1 MFTFYLKI
9 TIGVFLMA
17 EWKDGIA
24 KLSMPTPFAVGDV
37 NAYLIKGE
45 RLTLVDAGIKTKE
58 SWNSFKAQLGDLQ
71 VGPDDIEQVIIT
83 HHHADHVG
91 MLDFLSDKIEV
102 YGHHLNERWIKPT
115 EAFFQE
121 QENFFRGQFHNF
133 GLPGEYFPSLSTLR
147 QSFKYSCNRSL
158 TGELVEGM
166 IPPGLSE
173 WKVIATPG
181 HAQSQIALFRERDGI
196 LIGGDLVLAH
206 ISPNPFLE
214 MPAPGEIDRPKPQL
228 QHNHSMKKLLSYPIQ
243 FVYTGHGEEVFQL
256 KELIEKRLIHQHER
270 AMKVNNWLKEEQHTV
285 FELCKRLFPAA
296 YKRELI
302 LTLSETVG
310 QLDYLASIGEIS
322 SSEDHQPVLYQAR

>member
-1 MFTFYLKI
+1 
-9 TIGVFLMA
+9 MA

-24 KLSMPTPFAVGDV
+24 KLTMPTPFAVGDV
-37 NAYLIKGE
+37 NAYLISGE
-45 RLTLVDAGIKTKE
+45 VLTLVDAGIKTKA
-58 SWNSFKAQLGDLQ
+58 SWNSFKAQLADLNLT
-71 VGPDDIEQVIIT
+71 PNDIEQVIIT

-91 MLDFLSDKIEV
+91 MLDFMSDSIEV

-121 QENFFRGQFHNF
+121 QEDFFHKLFLEF
-133 GLPGEYFPSLSTLR
+133 GLPQEYLPTDSMLR
-147 QSFKYSCNRSL
+147 ESFKYSCNSSL

-166 IPPGLSE
+166 VPPGLSE
-173 WKVIATPG
+173 WRVIETPG

-196 LIGGDLVLAH
+196 LIGGDLILAQ

-214 MPAPGEIDRPKPQL
+214 MPAPGEIERPKPQL

-243 FVYTGHGEEVFQL
+243 FVYTGHGEEIYQL
-256 KELIEKRLIHQHER
+256 KELIEKRLVHQHER
-270 AMKVNNWLKEEQHTV
+270 AMKVNNWLKEEQQTV
-285 FELCKRLFPAA
+285 FELCKRLFPSA
-296 YKRELI
+296 YKRELV

-322 SSEDHQPVLYQAR
+322 SSSSEDHQPVLYQAR

>member
-1 MFTFYLKI
+1 
-9 TIGVFLMA
+9 MA

-24 KLSMPTPFAVGDV
+24 KLTMPTPFAVGDV
-37 NAYLIKGE
+37 NAYLINGE
-45 RLTLVDAGIKTKE
+45 VLTLVDAGIKTKA
-58 SWNSFKAQLGDLQ
+58 SWNAFKAQLADLNLT
-71 VGPDDIEQVIIT
+71 PNDIEQVIIT

-91 MLDFLSDKIEV
+91 MLDFMSERIEV

-121 QENFFRGQFHNF
+121 QEDFFHKLFLGF
-133 GLPGEYFPSLSTLR
+133 GLPKEYLPTDSMLR
-147 QSFKYSCNRSL
+147 ESFKYSCNISL

-166 IPPGLSE
+166 VPPGLSE
-173 WKVIATPG
+173 WRVIETPG

-196 LIGGDLVLAH
+196 LIGGDLILAQ

-214 MPAPGEIDRPKPQL
+214 MPAPGEIERPKPQL

-243 FVYTGHGEEVFQL
+243 FVYTGHGEEVYQL
-256 KELIEKRLIHQHER
+256 NELIEKRLVHQHER
-270 AMKVNNWLKEEQHTV
+270 AMKVNNWLKEEQQTV
-285 FELCKRLFPAA
+285 FELCKRLFPSA